1 MRRKPM
7 RAILAMT
14 VALTLV
20 TGQLQADPP
29 KAPPAQVFG
38 ALQNRTMESNL
49 VDNAN

>member
-1 MRRKPM
+1 M

-29 KAPPAQVFG
+29 EAPPAG
-38 ALQNRTMESNL
+38 E
-49 VDNAN
+49 